1 MVKKLISLSFN
12 EEGHAKHM
20 QNGIEYSDVTLKMEV
35 HDNSDKAIRQNIRK
49 NDEDYIKFIDNLNFF
64 SVLDTGKGLSHNN
77 IKKFMLEQYNIDEHK
92 EVGVSKSGIGVNY
105 FINNSIDNG
114 GLIYILSKT
123 DNCDEYA
130 FQILTKINGVIK
142 ILEEISCSLPAKG
155 SCRELIDHYIT
166 NDGMYIVVIKLALY
180 NESEGYEYYINIL
193 KEHVDKNN
201 EFKPE
206 LTYTETINDFKEAL
220 KFLCVPTHYKLFLN
234 NELIIPHNFIH
245 DDDIKM
251 LTAELFYLQQD
262 NIYYINCMSEQISY
276 KINALGNV
284 LKAKD
289 DIKYKKGTLYAKITY
304 YKNDNTQN
312 NKIQY
317 KIKNERNICFCNWNW
332 IDGLRASTNQY
343 LKCNVELCNTD
354 EIKNEILTSVKT
366 NPNFKD
372 QTPTGKL
379 LSINKMISKIIVDDK
394 ILNMN
399 GWAYVK
405 WNKTEGVK
413 SESGNLYHVHSK
425 DLERKIINKSPNVT
439 HLFTGKTSSSTRT
452 PIKSSKSK
460 KTTPTSPIKTQIISP
475 TQEDTSNTK
484 TPNNVIIPNRKRE
497 TVTSDIRERLW
508 DELYP
513 SSCKFE
519 CVICDKSDYP
529 FNFEISHIISN
540 KNGGSESIE
549 NLTLLCR
556 TCNRSMQTTDVKQ
569 YVSEKFPKKQKFIID
584 KLINMNKEI

>member
-1 MVKKLISLSFN
+1 MVKKLTSLTFN

-49 NDEDYIKFIDNLNFF
+49 NDEDYIKFIDNIGFF
-64 SVLDTGKGLSHNN
+64 SVLDTGKGLSHIN

-105 FINNSIDNG
+105 FINNSIDNR

-130 FQILTKINGVIK
+130 FQILTKIDGVIK

-155 SCRELIDHYIT
+155 SCRELIDQYIT
-166 NDGMYIVVIKLALY
+166 NDGMYIVVIKSALY
-180 NESEGYEYYINIL
+180 DESADYEYYIDIL
-193 KEHVDKNN
+193 KEHIDKNN
-201 EFKPE
+201 EFKPD
-206 LTYTETINDFKEAL
+206 LRYTETINDFKEAL
-220 KFLCVPTHYKLFLN
+220 KFLCISTHYKLYLN
-234 NELIIPHNFIH
+234 NELIIPDNFIH

-284 LKAKD
+284 SKAKD

-343 LKCNVELCNTD
+343 LKCNVELSNTD

-413 SESGNLYHVHSK
+413 SDSGNLCHVHSK
-425 DLERKIINKSPNVT
+425 ELEKNKTPKVSYLYT
-439 HLFTGKTSSSTRT
+439 SKTSLTTRT
-452 PIKSSKSK
+452 PIKSSKGK
-460 KTTPTSPIKTQIISP
+460 KTTPTSPIKTPIISP
-475 TQEDTSNTK
+475 TPDDTSNANT
-484 TPNNVIIPNRKRE
+484 TVNVIIPNRKRE
-497 TVTSDIRERLW
+497 TVTSDIREKLW

-540 KNGGSESIE
+540 NNGGSETIE

-569 YVSEKFPKKQKFIID
+569 YVSEKFPKKQKLIIG